1 MRPSGLVPQLGVPA
15 LARAPAEVLLAPAG
29 GAEAVGEGAAEV
41 VVVVEAGVGEG
52 VEAGVQV
59 G

>member
-1 MRPSGLVPQLGVPA
+1 M
-15 LARAPAEVLLAPAG
+15 LLAPAG